1 MWVSLYDLFL
11 CLNVSLVL
19 FCFVSFFTNIH
30 TKEFQWKCGVS
41 MVELVHIA
49 KWNWNAFLCDV
60 RVSEVFQVS
69 AIRACIFSAPKLSD
83 SFTRRLVVQC
93 SEKFDHNRCGTKN
106 CGNSVK
112 QPVQHMRFVAS
123 FLTSKTVDTQFLWIK
138 AKSPRRKSRVAMQ
151 KENERT
157 KIGWRVRMGMFVYMY
172 ECECTFP
179 S

>member
-1 MWVSLYDLFL
+1 
-11 CLNVSLVL
+11 
-19 FCFVSFFTNIH
+19 
-30 TKEFQWKCGVS
+30 
-41 MVELVHIA
+41 
-49 KWNWNAFLCDV
+49 
-60 RVSEVFQVS
+60 
-69 AIRACIFSAPKLSD
+69 
-83 SFTRRLVVQC
+83 
-93 SEKFDHNRCGTKN
+93 
-106 CGNSVK
+106 
-112 QPVQHMRFVAS
+112 MRFVAS